1 MNKEQK
7 QTDGTITL
15 PREYFIEGV
24 QKAAC
29 EVKKKLHDARKKFG
43 AAYNSKNEFDVFDR
57 RFGYDDAEKIL
68 REYELVWVKRSRQ
81 PAIIRKVIKAIGD
94 SARRHA
100 IRRYVS
106 ERHEQDHAE
115 NTVHTENT
123 VHADNADMVDGADM
137 SSTQNSQKAQNKE
150 H

>member
-29 EVKKKLHDARKKFG
+29 EVKKKLHDARETYG

-115 NTVHTENT
+115 NTVH
-123 VHADNADMVDGADM
+123 ADNADGAD
-137 SSTQNSQKAQNKE
+137 AAE
-150 H
+150 